1 MKKLFILALFLIPTF
16 LYSQFLVVEDTI
28 LYNSRDKTTKII
40 KKGEIVKPSDTAYA
54 ISDLIMPNSNVRSTV
69 INLYYDSNYDNN
81 ILAKYLVPVNTK
93 DTFSSDLLI
102 DYDNLQI
109 NSSQYDIAR
118 NYKSWLTSE
127 MWVPVY
133 YIDALKNKNRNL
145 LIQNWKYLFEC
156 YDGATDHLGPVDRW
170 YNRYSVE
177 WGSWKFYNS
186 AIDASL
192 GTGFLIKNIEKTRY
206 GYAVDCRELRVNQI
220 NSLENYFNWSLSDPV
235 THSTNG
241 SDIKL
246 LLYLDGDFLDMY
258 VNDLNHYFG
267 TLVRV
272 KERFIRQFM
281 NLVRNN
287 NADITG
293 VQFPTRAEKK
303 FTVGEKYHNA
313 ENLRIRSNAGINS
326 SVIKSIPKD
335 TIVEVL
341 SIGKTEKI
349 DDITA
354 PWVQVRT
361 QDGTTGWCFGGY
373 LVINE

>member
-1 MKKLFILALFLIPTF
+1 MKKLFILVLFLIPTF

-28 LYNSRDKTTKII
+28 CYDVNDKTTRII
-40 KKGEIVKPSDTAYA
+40 KKGEIVQPSDSVYA
-54 ISDLIMPNSNVRSTV
+54 ISSYKMPNSNVISTV
-69 INLYYDSNYDNN
+69 ITIYSHYVY
-81 ILAKYLVPVNTK
+81 AKDLVPVNTK
-93 DTFSSDLLI
+93 NTFLSDLFI

-109 NSSQYDIAR
+109 NSSQYEISEIR
-118 NYKSWLTSE
+118 SQLTSE
-127 MWVPVY
+127 MWVPAY
-133 YIDALKNKNRNL
+133 YIDVLKNKNRNL
-145 LIQNWKYLFEC
+145 LIQNWKFLFET
-156 YDGATDHLGPVDRW
+156 YDGRLDGIGSDNRW
-170 YNRYSVE
+170 YNRYSVDF
-177 WGSWKFYNS
+177 GSWKFYNS
-186 AIDASL
+186 AIDVSS
-192 GTGFLIKNIEKTRY
+192 GTGFLIRNIEKTRY
-206 GYAVDCRELRVNQI
+206 GYAVDCRELRVSSKE
-220 NSLENYFNWSLSDPV
+220 SLENYFNWSLSDPNTYFTV
-235 THSTNG
+235 G

-246 LLYLDGDFLDMY
+246 LLYLDGDFIDMY

-272 KERFIRQFM
+272 KERFIRQLM

-293 VQFPTRAEKK
+293 VQFPIRAEKK

-326 SVIKSIPKD
+326 SAIKTIPRD

-354 PWVQVRT
+354 PWVQVKT

-373 LVINE
+373 LIINE